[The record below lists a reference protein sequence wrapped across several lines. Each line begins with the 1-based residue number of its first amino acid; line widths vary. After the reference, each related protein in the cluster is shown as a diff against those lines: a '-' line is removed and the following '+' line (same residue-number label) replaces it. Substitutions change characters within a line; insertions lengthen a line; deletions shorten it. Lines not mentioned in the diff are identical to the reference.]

1 MVGIPKGVSV
11 AGHFPALHTLDLSNN
26 RVALEQHI
34 APLGSLPA
42 LKRVYLLGN
51 PLPKRRR

>member
-42 LKRVYLLGN
+42 LKRVYLPCSRLI
-51 PLPKRRR
+51 K